1 MIGLNLC
8 AFCGNLAADPILRQT
23 RNGKAVLNF
32 TLAVPDE
39 PINGHQ
45 SVAFVPIAVWGS
57 NAARLA
63 TLLKKGSRIT
73 VSGKFTT
80 SATDGRDGEKRYYTK
95 IATHRVVLMGGS
107 EHDRTASD
115 LHSGPVH
122 GGSGAVYEG
131 MSAHSGLHD
140 SEGAYG
146 DLPSCDEP

>member
-23 RNGKAVLNF
+23 RNGKVVLNF

-45 SVAFVPIAVWGS
+45 SVEFVPVAVWGS
-57 NAARLA
+57 NAPRLA
-63 TLLKKGSRIT
+63 TLLRKGSRVT

-95 IATHRVVLMGGS
+95 IAAHRVVLMGGS
-107 EHDRTASD
+107 EYDRTTSD
-115 LHSGPVH
+115 LHCGAVHSGPGAVH
-122 GGSGAVYEG
+122 GG
-131 MSAHSGLHD
+131 MPAHSGPPD